1 MSQFFRA
8 GVGAVIINDKGLVL
22 ALERTDTAGAWQ
34 FPQGGIDDQEEPI
47 TSVYREIQEETGIT
61 SNSLHLIRPF
71 PHLLSYELP
80 PEWRSP
86 KIGRGQTQQWY
97 LFRYLTPEN
106 SITLPCPGEFCQ
118 WRWISLPE
126 LMPFVAEFRKAIYS
140 RLAQEFP
147 EISMALARG
156 HNP

>member
-8 GVGAVIINDKGLVL
+8 GVGAVIVNTKGMAL
-22 ALERTDTAGAWQ
+22 ALERSDTVGAWQ

-61 SNSLHLIRPF
+61 PDLLHLIRPY

-80 PEWRSP
+80 TQWRSL

-97 LFRYLTPEN
+97 LFRFLPVHDA
-106 SITLPCPGEFCQ
+106 ITLPSPGEFIN
-118 WRWISLPE
+118 WRWTTFPE
-126 LMPFVAEFRKAIYS
+126 LLPVVAEFRKHIYHC
-140 RLAQEFP
+140 LASEFT
-147 EISMALARG
+147 EIRELPKG